1 MGGPLQR
8 YRYRG
13 TVLKLNDQDAQS
25 LGLGEA
31 DLVGGVLRGEARPET
46 LASPDTAQTK
56 AVAGAANKARAASAN
71 KGGRSRRKPS
81 APAEG
86 DGAGDQAGDGDTVTG
101 GPEPADGGGSGGGG
115 DA

>member
-31 DLVGGVLRGEARPET
+31 DLVDGALRGEDGPET
-46 LASPDTAQTK
+46 LAPPDAAQTK
-56 AVAGAANKARAASAN
+56 AVANTANKARTSAAN
-71 KGGRSRRKPS
+71 KGGRGRRKSPV
-81 APAEG
+81 PAEG
-86 DGAGDQAGDGDTVTG
+86 DGAGGQAGDTVTDESAPAG
-101 GPEPADGGGSGGGG
+101 GAEPGGGG